1 MNNSVEFQQTEQ
13 TEQTEQNNDT
23 NNVSQCA
30 HCVDPLLS
38 ADQDLSVNQSVV
50 SATSL
55 EEDTIPSIECQTNDN
70 TDGDEK
76 IDVRFGDDESDEE
89 PGVDD
94 ESAKSEKDL
103 ASQKGNVT
111 EKKVLSKYT
120 LVNPDNLD
128 EDEPIRGQEF
138 CLMSFM
144 SPEGI
149 MNCNVR
155 AVKFRGA
162 FSNIEDAK
170 KRAKELEK
178 KDKYFK
184 IFIGE
189 TGKWL
194 DFDPPSSRVEEEC
207 SSNPGTQNIINQ
219 QRKQR
224 MKKLND
230 LATVTKQK
238 IDNEDKGGKERRSE
252 SKKAGAASDAVE
264 KQRTKKQEAVKLAT
278 AKQEEKQTAKRQQAN
293 PRVVA
298 VENTKA
304 RIKKRLAEI
313 QNEKMKAEL
322 AKEDR
327 SGRVEDPT
335 KRSDKTVSLD
345 EKIKVVG
352 KASVDLEEKK
362 ATLDAADT
370 NIAKIRQLMAKKRTD
385 QQK

>member
-1 MNNSVEFQQTEQ
+1 MMDIQQSELSNLNSTD
-13 TEQTEQNNDT
+13 N
-23 NNVSQCA
+23 
-30 HCVDPLLS
+30 LS
-38 ADQDLSVNQSVV
+38 MSDDLNRSVNQSTN
-50 SATSL
+50 SLL
-55 EEDTIPSIECQTNDN
+55 EEHSTTVECQTNI
-70 TDGDEK
+70 DEER
-76 IDVRFGDDESDEE
+76 IDVRFDNDESDEE
-89 PGVDD
+89 FSKNEDTNQ
-94 ESAKSEKDL
+94 KD
-103 ASQKGNVT
+103 NVNFPT
-111 EKKVLSKYT
+111 KDLSKYT
-120 LVNPDNLD
+120 LVDPDNLD
-128 EDEPIRGQEF
+128 EDEPIRGQEY

-238 IDNEDKGGKERRSE
+238 IDNEDKGGKERRDE

-264 KQRTKKQEAVKLAT
+264 KQRTKKQET
-278 AKQEEKQTAKRQQAN
+278 AAKNEEKQTAKRQAN
-293 PRVVA
+293 PRMVA

-304 RIKKRLAEI
+304 KLKKRLADI
-313 QNEKMKAEL
+313 QNKKIMAEL

-327 SGRVEDPT
+327 SGKVADGPPLQHAEE
-335 KRSDKTVSLD
+335 VSLD

-352 KASVDLEEKK
+352 KASAELEEKK
-362 ATLDAADT
+362 AALDAVDT
-370 NIAKIRQLMAKKRTD
+370 NIAKIRNLMAKKRTGQSG

>member
-13 TEQTEQNNDT
+13 NNDT
-23 NNVSQCA
+23 NDVSSSSNSYAPCIDQS
-30 HCVDPLLS
+30 LS
-38 ADQDLSVNQSVV
+38 AEQNATVEQSVT
-50 SATSL
+50 TSTCST
-55 EEDTIPSIECQTNDN
+55 EDSIPSIECQTNDN

-76 IDVRFGDDESDEE
+76 INVRFGDDESDEE
-89 PGVDD
+89 PEVNENTANNG
-94 ESAKSEKDL
+94 KNTTEKD
-103 ASQKGNVT
+103 
-111 EKKVLSKYT
+111 LSKYT

-128 EDEPIRGQEF
+128 EDEPIRGQEY

-194 DFDPPSSRVEEEC
+194 DFDPPASRVEEEC

-238 IDNEDKGGKERRSE
+238 IDNEDKGGKERRNE

-264 KQRTKKQEAVKLAT
+264 KQRAKKQEAAT
-278 AKQEEKQTAKRQQAN
+278 KQEEKQTAKRQAN
-293 PRVVA
+293 PRVTA
-298 VENTKA
+298 VENTRA

-313 QNEKMKAEL
+313 QNDKVKAEL

-327 SGRVEDPT
+327 SGRVEDPDVQQ
-335 KRSDKTVSLD
+335 SDKSVSLD

-362 ATLDAADT
+362 AALDVADA
-370 NIAKIRQLMAKKRTD
+370 NIAKIRQLMAKKRGA

>member
-1 MNNSVEFQQTEQ
+1 MNDSMEFQQNDQSEQ
-13 TEQTEQNNDT
+13 YNDT
-23 NNVSQCA
+23 NHVQSCTFTDQPDVLNDSLVENHSPSVS
-30 HCVDPLLS
+30 
-38 ADQDLSVNQSVV
+38 
-50 SATSL
+50 
-55 EEDTIPSIECQTNDN
+55 CQTNDIA
-70 TDGDEK
+70 DSEEK
-76 IDVRFGDDESDEE
+76 IDVRFDNDESDEE
-89 PGVDD
+89 VD
-94 ESAKSEKDL
+94 ESDETVKPDESEK
-103 ASQKGNVT
+103 SNEPET
-111 EKKVLSKYT
+111 ERLSKSGKDSTKDLSKYT
-120 LVNPDNLD
+120 LVDPDNLD

-238 IDNEDKGGKERRSE
+238 IDNEDKGGKERRNE

-264 KQRTKKQEAVKLAT
+264 KQRTKKQETAT
-278 AKQEEKQTAKRQQAN
+278 KQEEKQTAKRQAN
-293 PRVVA
+293 PRTTA
-298 VENTKA
+298 IENTKA
-304 RIKKRLAEI
+304 KLKKRLADI
-313 QNEKMKAEL
+313 QNNKIKAEL

-327 SGRVEDPT
+327 SGKVEDPGLQQSIEQSV
-335 KRSDKTVSLD
+335 RQSVEPISLD

-362 ATLDAADT
+362 AALDAVDT
-370 NIAKIRQLMAKKRTD
+370 NIAKIRNLMAKKRLD
-385 QQK
+385 QK